1 MVVGLKVDFFWWPI
15 GDGDFFY
22 SFFST
27 VCVNIEHS
35 EWGSKFPVLMKDL
48 YQGCIVYEKLEQAI
62 EEIAK
67 VEEKLAKLP
76 PKQVV
81 WSFEDRAKMPPWG
94 DNISPDIN
102 NLSDYF
108 VTTDGRNLI
117 TVLKDAFNK
126 AGAEQVN
133 VEIKVL

>member
-1 MVVGLKVDFFWWPI
+1 
-15 GDGDFFY
+15 
-22 SFFST
+22 
-27 VCVNIEHS
+27 
-35 EWGSKFPVLMKDL
+35 MKDL

-62 EEIAK
+62 EEITK
-67 VEEKLAKLP
+67 VEEELAKLP

-81 WSFEDRAKMPPWG
+81 WSFEDRAKMPRWG

-117 TVLKDAFNK
+117 TVLKDAFDK

-133 VEIKVL
+133 VEVKVL